1 MAIHLSEHFNAV
13 KLLRFT
19 FPTIVMMIFTSI
31 YGVVDGVFV
40 SNFVG
45 KTAFAAVNLI
55 MPALMIFATVGF
67 MLGTGGS
74 AVVARTMGEG
84 DLPRARRYFSLIIY
98 TGILA
103 GGILTVLAELVMEP
117 LCAALGAEGE
127 MLEQAVLYGRV
138 LTVALV
144 PFILQNMFQ
153 SFLVAAERPKLGLWL
168 TVAAGLTN
176 MAGDWLLVG
185 VLPWGVAGAALA
197 TVASSAVGGV
207 VPLIFF
213 LLPNQTPLRLT
224 GTRIEGRV
232 LRQTLTNGSSEM
244 MSNLSTSLVS
254 ILYNFQL
261 MRIIGADGVAAFGVI
276 MYVNFIF
283 IGVFMGY
290 SIGAGPIISYHYGA
304 ENHKELRSLLGKSL
318 RLMGLFC
325 GGLTALAVAAAPAL
339 SRIFV
344 GYDPELL
351 EMTIRGFRLYALS
364 FLAMGF
370 NIFGSAFFTALSN
383 GMISA
388 AIAFLRT
395 LLFQTAAIFIL
406 PLFLELDG
414 IWLAVT
420 AAETLTLLIT
430 AYALVSQRKRYA
442 YGRVGSAPDLGAAG
456 HDGL

>member
-1 MAIHLSEHFNAV
+1 MHIHLSEHFTYG

-19 FPTIVMMIFTSI
+19 FPTVVMLIFTSI

-40 SNFVG
+40 SNYAG

-55 MPALMIFATVGF
+55 MPALMIFAAVGF

-84 DLPRARRYFSLIIY
+84 DLPRANRYFSLIV
-98 TGILA
+98 LA
-103 GGILTVLAELVMEP
+103 GFLAGAVLTVIAELTMEP
-117 LCAALGAEGE
+117 LCLLLGATGE
-127 MLEQAVLYGRV
+127 LLPLAVRYGRI
-138 LTVALV
+138 LSLALV

-153 SFLVAAERPKLGLWL
+153 SFLVAAERPKLGLGL

-176 MAGDWLLVG
+176 MVGDWLLVG
-185 VLPWGVAGAALA
+185 VLPWGVAGAAIA
-197 TVASSAVGGV
+197 TVASSFVGGV
-207 VPLIFF
+207 VPLVYF
-213 LLPNQTPLRLT
+213 LLPNKTPLRLVKP
-224 GTRIEGRV
+224 RLEGRV
-232 LRQTLTNGSSEM
+232 LAQTCSNGSSEM
-244 MSNLSTSLVS
+244 MSSLSTSLVS

-261 MRIIGADGVAAFGVI
+261 MRLIGEDGVAAFGVI

-304 ENHKELRSLLGKSL
+304 GNQPELQSLLRKSL
-318 RLMGLFC
+318 LLMLGGC
-325 GGLTALAVAAAPAL
+325 AGLTAAAVGLAFPL
-339 SRIFV
+339 SRVFV
-344 GYDPELL
+344 SYDPELL
-351 EMTIRGFRLYALS
+351 ALTARGFRLYALS

-370 NIFGSAFFTALSN
+370 NIFGSAFFTALGN
-383 GMISA
+383 GVLSA

-406 PLFLELDG
+406 PIFLGLDG

-420 AAETLTLLIT
+420 AAEVLTLAVTVLFLLT
-430 AYALVSQRKRYA
+430 QRRRYG
-442 YGRVGSAPDLGAAG
+442 YGG
-456 HDGL
+456 

>member
-1 MAIHLSEHFNAV
+1 MQIHLSEHFTYG

-19 FPTIVMMIFTSI
+19 FPTIVMLIFTSI

-40 SNFVG
+40 SNFAG

-67 MLGTGGS
+67 MLGAGGS

-84 DLPRARRYFSLIIY
+84 DLPRANRYFTLIVL
-98 TGILA
+98 TGVLA
-103 GGILTVLAELVMEP
+103 GLVLTAAGLVLVEP
-117 LCAALGAEGE
+117 LCVLLGAEGE
-127 MLEQAVLYGRV
+127 MLPLAVLYGRI
-138 LTVALV
+138 LTLALV
-144 PFILQNMFQ
+144 PFILQNMLQ
-153 SFLVAAERPKLGLWL
+153 SFLIVAERPKLGLWL

-176 MAGDWLLVG
+176 MVGDWLLVG
-185 VLPWGVAGAALA
+185 VLPWGVAGAAIA
-197 TVASSAVGGV
+197 TVASSFVGGV
-207 VPLIFF
+207 VPLVYF
-213 LLPNQTPLRLT
+213 LLPNKSPLRLT
-224 GTRIEGRV
+224 RTRLEGRV
-232 LRQTLTNGSSEM
+232 LAQTCSNGSSEM

-261 MRIIGADGVAAFGVI
+261 MHLIGEDGVAAFGVI

-290 SIGAGPIISYHYGA
+290 SIGAGPVVSYHYGA
-304 ENHKELRSLLGKSL
+304 GNQGELRSLLRKSL
-318 RLMGLFC
+318 VMMLAAC
-325 GGLTALAVAAAPAL
+325 AGLTAAAVLLAEPL

-344 GYDPELL
+344 GYDLELL
-351 EMTIRGFRLYALS
+351 ALTTRGFRLYALS

-383 GMISA
+383 GVISA

-395 LLFQTAAIFIL
+395 LLFQTAAIFVL
-406 PLFLELDG
+406 PLFLGLDG

-420 AAETLTLLIT
+420 AAELLTLAVT
-430 AYALVSQRKRYA
+430 AALLLTQRRRYG
-442 YGRVGSAPDLGAAG
+442 YGAS
-456 HDGL
+456 

>member
-1 MAIHLSEHFNAV
+1 MQIHLSEHFTYG

-19 FPTIVMMIFTSI
+19 FPTIVMLIFTSI

-40 SNFVG
+40 SNFAG

-55 MPALMIFATVGF
+55 MPALMIFGTVGF

-98 TGILA
+98 TGIAA
-103 GGILTVLAELVMEP
+103 GLVLTVIAELIMEP

-127 MLEQAVLYGRV
+127 MLDQAVLYGRV
-138 LTVALV
+138 LILALTS
-144 PFILQNMFQ
+144 FILQNMFQ
-153 SFLVAAERPKLGLWL
+153 SLLVAAERPKLGLWL

-176 MAGDWLLVG
+176 MLGDWLLVG
-185 VLPWGVAGAALA
+185 VLPWGVAGAGLA
-197 TVASSAVGGV
+197 TVASSFVGGV
-207 VPLIFF
+207 VPLVYF
-213 LLPNQTPLRLT
+213 LLPNKTPLRLT
-224 GTRIEGRV
+224 ETRIEGRV
-232 LRQTLTNGSSEM
+232 LAQACSNGSSEM

-261 MRIIGADGVAAFGVI
+261 MRLIGEDGVAAFGVI

-290 SIGAGPIISYHYGA
+290 SIGAGPVVSYHYGA
-304 ENHKELRSLLGKSL
+304 GNRGELHSLLRKSL
-318 RLMGLFC
+318 IVMLAC
-325 GGLTALAVAAAPAL
+325 CAGLTAAALALAGPL

-344 GYDPELL
+344 GYDAELL
-351 EMTIRGFRLYALS
+351 ALTVRGFRLYALS

-383 GMISA
+383 GPISA

-395 LLFQTAAIFIL
+395 FLFQTAAIFVL

-420 AAETLTLLIT
+420 AAELLALLVT
-430 AYALVSQRKRYA
+430 AAFLVTQRKRYG
-442 YGRVGSAPDLGAAG
+442 YGG
-456 HDGL
+456 

>member
-1 MAIHLSEHFNAV
+1 MHIRLSEHFTYG

-19 FPTIVMMIFTSI
+19 FPTVVMLIFTSI

-40 SNFVG
+40 SNYAG

-84 DLPRARRYFSLIIY
+84 DLPRANRYFSLMIAA
-98 TGILA
+98 GFLA
-103 GGILTVLAELVMEP
+103 GLVLTVIAELAMEP
-117 LCAALGAEGE
+117 LCLLLGATGE
-127 MLEQAVLYGRV
+127 LLPLAVLYGRI
-138 LTVALV
+138 LTLALI

-176 MAGDWLLVG
+176 MLGDWLLVG
-185 VLPWGVAGAALA
+185 VLPWGVAGAAIA
-197 TVASSAVGGV
+197 TVASSFVGGV
-207 VPLIFF
+207 VPLVYF
-213 LLPNQTPLRLT
+213 LLPNKTPLRLVKP
-224 GTRIEGRV
+224 RLEGRV
-232 LRQTLTNGSSEM
+232 LAQACSNGSSEM

-261 MRIIGADGVAAFGVI
+261 MRLIGEDGVAAFGVI

-290 SIGAGPIISYHYGA
+290 SIGAGPVISYHYGA
-304 ENHKELRSLLGKSL
+304 GNREELRSLLRKSL
-318 RLMGLFC
+318 LLMLAGC
-325 GGLTALAVAAAPAL
+325 AGLTAAAVFLAGPL

-344 GYDPELL
+344 SYDPGLL
-351 EMTIRGFRLYALS
+351 ALTTRGFRLYALS

-383 GMISA
+383 GVLSA

-406 PLFLELDG
+406 PLFLGLDG

-420 AAETLTLLIT
+420 AAELLTLAVT
-430 AYALVSQRKRYA
+430 ALFLFTQGRRYG
-442 YGRVGSAPDLGAAG
+442 YGG
-456 HDGL
+456 

>member
-1 MAIHLSEHFNAV
+1 MHIHLSEHFTYA

-19 FPTIVMMIFTSI
+19 FPTIVMLIFTSI

-40 SNFVG
+40 SNFAG

-55 MPALMIFATVGF
+55 MPALMIFGTVGF

-84 DLPRARRYFSLIIY
+84 DLPRASRCFSLIIY
-98 TGILA
+98 TGLA
-103 GGILTVLAELVMEP
+103 AGLVLMVLAELIMEP
-117 LCAALGAEGE
+117 LCVLLGAEGE
-127 MLEQAVLYGRV
+127 MLAQAVLYGRI
-138 LTVALV
+138 LTLALV

-176 MAGDWLLVG
+176 MIGDWLLVG
-185 VLPWGVAGAALA
+185 VLPWGVAGAAIA
-197 TVASSAVGGV
+197 TVASSFVGGV
-207 VPLIFF
+207 VPLVYF
-213 LLPNQTPLRLT
+213 LLPNKSPLHLTKTRL
-224 GTRIEGRV
+224 EGRV
-232 LRQTLTNGSSEM
+232 LAQTCTNGSSEM
-244 MSNLSTSLVS
+244 LSNLSTSLVS

-261 MRIIGADGVAAFGVI
+261 MRLIGEDGVAAFGVI

-290 SIGAGPIISYHYGA
+290 SIGAGPIVSFHYGA
-304 ENHKELRSLLGKSL
+304 GNQGELRSLLRKSL
-318 RLMGLFC
+318 LLMLAGC
-325 GGLTALAVAAAPAL
+325 AGLTAAAVALAGPL

-351 EMTIRGFRLYALS
+351 ALTTRGFRLYALS

-383 GMISA
+383 GVISA

-406 PLFLELDG
+406 PLFLGLDG
-414 IWLAVT
+414 IWLSEAAAEVLALFIT
-420 AAETLTLLIT
+420 AAF
-430 AYALVSQRKRYA
+430 LVTQRKRYG
-442 YGRVGSAPDLGAAG
+442 YGA
-456 HDGL
+456 

>member
-1 MAIHLSEHFNAV
+1 MHIHLSEHFTYA

-19 FPTIVMMIFTSI
+19 FPTIVMLIFTSI

-40 SNFVG
+40 SNFAG

-55 MPALMIFATVGF
+55 MPALMIFGTVGF
-67 MLGTGGS
+67 MLGAGGS

-84 DLPRARRYFSLIIY
+84 DLPRASRYFSLIIY
-98 TGILA
+98 TGLA
-103 GGILTVLAELVMEP
+103 AGLVLTLVAELIMEP
-117 LCAALGAEGE
+117 LCVLLGAEGE
-127 MLEQAVLYGRV
+127 MLAQAVLYGRI
-138 LTVALV
+138 LTLALV

-185 VLPWGVAGAALA
+185 VLPWGVAGAAIA
-197 TVASSAVGGV
+197 TVASSFVGGV
-207 VPLIFF
+207 VPLIYF
-213 LLPNQTPLRLT
+213 LLPNKSPLHLTKTRL
-224 GTRIEGRV
+224 EGRV
-232 LRQTLTNGSSEM
+232 LAQTCSNGSSEM

-261 MRIIGADGVAAFGVI
+261 MRLIGEDGVAAFGVI

-290 SIGAGPIISYHYGA
+290 SIGAGPIVSYHYGA
-304 ENHKELRSLLGKSL
+304 GNQGELRSLLRKSL
-318 RLMGLFC
+318 LLMLAGC
-325 GGLTALAVAAAPAL
+325 AGLTAAAVALAGPL

-344 GYDPELL
+344 GYDPDLL
-351 EMTIRGFRLYALS
+351 ALTARGFQLYSLS

-370 NIFGSAFFTALSN
+370 NIFGSAFFTALGS
-383 GMISA
+383 GVISA

-395 LLFQTAAIFIL
+395 LLFQTAAIFVL

-420 AAETLTLLIT
+420 AAEVLALFIT
-430 AYALVSQRKRYA
+430 AAFLVTQRKRYG
-442 YGRVGSAPDLGAAG
+442 YG
-456 HDGL
+456 

>member
-1 MAIHLSEHFNAV
+1 MHIYLSEHFSYG

-19 FPTIVMMIFTSI
+19 FPTIVMLIFTSI

-40 SNFVG
+40 SNFAG

-55 MPALMIFATVGF
+55 MPALMIFGTVGF
-67 MLGTGGS
+67 MLGAGGS

-84 DLPRARRYFSLIIY
+84 DLPRAQRYFSLIIY

-103 GGILTVLAELVMEP
+103 GAVLMVIAELIMEP
-117 LCAALGAEGE
+117 LCVLLGAEGE

-138 LTVALV
+138 LTLALV

-185 VLPWGVAGAALA
+185 VLPWGVAGAAIA
-197 TVASSAVGGV
+197 TVASSFVGGV
-207 VPLIFF
+207 VPLIYF
-213 LLPNQTPLRLT
+213 LLPNKTPLRLT
-224 GTRIEGRV
+224 KARVEGRV
-232 LRQTLTNGSSEM
+232 LAQTCTNGSSEM

-261 MRIIGADGVAAFGVI
+261 MRLIGEDGVAAFGVI

-290 SIGAGPIISYHYGA
+290 SIGTGPIVSYHYGA
-304 ENHKELRSLLGKSL
+304 GNQAELQSLLRKSL
-318 RLMGLFC
+318 CLMLAGCL
-325 GGLTALAVAAAPAL
+325 GLTAAALLLAGPL

-344 GYDPELL
+344 SYDAALL
-351 EMTIRGFRLYALS
+351 ALTTRGFRLYALS

-370 NIFGSAFFTALSN
+370 NIFGSAFFTALNN
-383 GMISA
+383 GVLSA

-395 LLFQTAAIFIL
+395 LVFQTAAIFVL

-414 IWLAVT
+414 IWLSETAAEVLALAVT
-420 AAETLTLLIT
+420 ALFLFT
-430 AYALVSQRKRYA
+430 QRTRYG
-442 YGRVGSAPDLGAAG
+442 YGGGASAP
-456 HDGL
+456 

>member
-1 MAIHLSEHFNAV
+1 MHIHLSEHFTYA

-19 FPTIVMMIFTSI
+19 FPTIVMLIFTSI

-40 SNFVG
+40 SNFAG

-55 MPALMIFATVGF
+55 MPALMIFGTVGF
-67 MLGTGGS
+67 MLGAGGS

-84 DLPRARRYFSLIIY
+84 DLPRASRCFSLIIY
-98 TGILA
+98 TGLA
-103 GGILTVLAELVMEP
+103 AGLVLMVLAELIMEP
-117 LCAALGAEGE
+117 LCVLLGAEGE
-127 MLEQAVLYGRV
+127 MLAQAVLYGRI
-138 LTVALV
+138 LTLALV

-176 MAGDWLLVG
+176 MIGDWLLVG
-185 VLPWGVAGAALA
+185 VLPWGVAGAAIA
-197 TVASSAVGGV
+197 TVASSFVGGV
-207 VPLIFF
+207 VPLVYF
-213 LLPNQTPLRLT
+213 LLPNKSPLHLTKTRL
-224 GTRIEGRV
+224 EGRV
-232 LRQTLTNGSSEM
+232 LAQTCTNGSSEM

-261 MRIIGADGVAAFGVI
+261 MRLIGEDGVAAFGVI

-290 SIGAGPIISYHYGA
+290 SIGAGPIVSFHYGA
-304 ENHKELRSLLGKSL
+304 GNQGELRSLLRKSL
-318 RLMGLFC
+318 LLMLAGC
-325 GGLTALAVAAAPAL
+325 AGLTAAAVALAGPL

-351 EMTIRGFRLYALS
+351 ALTTRGFRLYALS

-370 NIFGSAFFTALSN
+370 NIFGSAFFTALGN
-383 GMISA
+383 GVISA

-395 LLFQTAAIFIL
+395 LLFQTAAIFVL
-406 PLFLELDG
+406 PLFLGLDG
-414 IWLAVT
+414 IWLSEAAAEVLALFIT
-420 AAETLTLLIT
+420 AAF
-430 AYALVSQRKRYA
+430 LVTQRKRYG
-442 YGRVGSAPDLGAAG
+442 YGA
-456 HDGL
+456 

>member
-1 MAIHLSEHFNAV
+1 MHIHLSEHFTYP

-40 SNFVG
+40 SNYAG

-74 AVVARTMGEG
+74 AVVARAMGEG
-84 DLPRARRYFSLIIY
+84 DLPRARRYFSLIVL
-98 TGILA
+98 TGAIA
-103 GGILTVLAELVMEP
+103 GLVLTVVGLLIIEP
-117 LCAALGAEGE
+117 LCAALGATGE
-127 MLEQAVLYGRV
+127 LLPLAVQYGRI
-138 LTVALV
+138 LSLALV

-153 SFLVAAERPKLGLWL
+153 SFLVAAERPKLGLGL

-185 VLPWGVAGAALA
+185 VLPWGVAGAAIA
-197 TVASSAVGGV
+197 TVASSLVGGV
-207 VPLIFF
+207 VPLVFF

-224 GTRIEGRV
+224 QTRFEGRI
-232 LRQTLTNGSSEM
+232 LAQTCSNGSSEM
-244 MSNLSTSLVS
+244 MSSLSTSLVS

-261 MRIIGADGVAAFGVI
+261 MRLIGEDGVAAFGVI

-290 SIGAGPIISYHYGA
+290 SIGAGPVISYHYGA
-304 ENHKELRSLLGKSL
+304 GNHAELQSLLRKSL
-318 RLMGLFC
+318 LVMLLSC
-325 GGLTALAVAAAPAL
+325 AGLTAAAVALARPL
-339 SRIFV
+339 SQIFV
-344 GYDPELL
+344 GYDAELL
-351 EMTIRGFRLYALS
+351 ALTTRGFRLYALS

-370 NIFGSAFFTALSN
+370 NIFGSAFFTALGN
-383 GMISA
+383 GVISA

-395 LLFQTAAIFIL
+395 LLFQTAAIFTL

-420 AAETLTLLIT
+420 AAELLTLFIT
-430 AYALVSQRKRYA
+430 ILFLVTQRARYH
-442 YGRVGSAPDLGAAG
+442 YGDA
-456 HDGL
+456 

>member
-1 MAIHLSEHFNAV
+1 MHIHLSEHFTYA

-19 FPTIVMMIFTSI
+19 FPTIVMLIFTSI

-40 SNFVG
+40 SNFAG

-55 MPALMIFATVGF
+55 MPALMIFGTVGF

-84 DLPRARRYFSLIIY
+84 DLPRASRCFSLIIY
-98 TGILA
+98 TGLA
-103 GGILTVLAELVMEP
+103 AGLVLMVLAELIMEP
-117 LCAALGAEGE
+117 LCVLLGAEGE
-127 MLEQAVLYGRV
+127 MLAQAVLYGRI
-138 LTVALV
+138 LTLALV

-176 MAGDWLLVG
+176 MIGDWLLVG
-185 VLPWGVAGAALA
+185 VLPWGVAGAAIA
-197 TVASSAVGGV
+197 TVASSFVGGV
-207 VPLIFF
+207 VPLVYF
-213 LLPNQTPLRLT
+213 LPPNKSPLHLTKTRL
-224 GTRIEGRV
+224 EGRV
-232 LRQTLTNGSSEM
+232 LAQTCTNGSSEM

-261 MRIIGADGVAAFGVI
+261 MRLIGEDGVAAFGVI

-290 SIGAGPIISYHYGA
+290 SIGAGPIVSFHYGA
-304 ENHKELRSLLGKSL
+304 GNQGELRSLLRKSL
-318 RLMGLFC
+318 LLMLAGC
-325 GGLTALAVAAAPAL
+325 AGLTAAAVALAGPL

-351 EMTIRGFRLYALS
+351 ALTTRGFRLYALS

-370 NIFGSAFFTALSN
+370 NIFGSAFFTALGN
-383 GMISA
+383 GVISA

-395 LLFQTAAIFIL
+395 LLFQTAAIFVL
-406 PLFLELDG
+406 PLFLGLDG
-414 IWLAVT
+414 IWLSEAAAEVLALFIT
-420 AAETLTLLIT
+420 AAF
-430 AYALVSQRKRYA
+430 LVTQRKRYG
-442 YGRVGSAPDLGAAG
+442 YGA
-456 HDGL
+456 

>member
-1 MAIHLSEHFNAV
+1 MQIHLSEHFTYG

-19 FPTIVMMIFTSI
+19 FPTIVMLIFTSI

-40 SNFVG
+40 SNFAG

-84 DLPRARRYFSLIIY
+84 DLPRANRYFTLIVL
-98 TGILA
+98 TGVLA
-103 GGILTVLAELVMEP
+103 GLVLTAAGLVLVEP
-117 LCAALGAEGE
+117 LCVLLGAEGE
-127 MLEQAVLYGRV
+127 MLPLAVLYGRI
-138 LTVALV
+138 LTLALV
-144 PFILQNMFQ
+144 PFILQNMLQ
-153 SFLVAAERPKLGLWL
+153 SFLIAAERPKLGLWL

-176 MAGDWLLVG
+176 MVGDWLLVG
-185 VLPWGVAGAALA
+185 VLPWGVAGAAIA
-197 TVASSAVGGV
+197 TVASSFVGGV
-207 VPLIFF
+207 VPLVYF
-213 LLPNQTPLRLT
+213 LLPNKSPLRLT
-224 GTRIEGRV
+224 RTRLEGRV
-232 LRQTLTNGSSEM
+232 LAQTCSNGSSEM

-261 MRIIGADGVAAFGVI
+261 MHLIGEDGVAAFGVI

-290 SIGAGPIISYHYGA
+290 SIGAGPVVSYHYGA
-304 ENHKELRSLLGKSL
+304 GNQGELRSLLRKSL
-318 RLMGLFC
+318 VMMLAAC
-325 GGLTALAVAAAPAL
+325 AGLTAAAVLLAEPL

-344 GYDPELL
+344 GYDLELL
-351 EMTIRGFRLYALS
+351 ALTTRGFRLYALS

-370 NIFGSAFFTALSN
+370 NIFGSAFFTALGN
-383 GMISA
+383 GVLSA

-395 LLFQTAAIFIL
+395 LLFQTAAIFVL

-420 AAETLTLLIT
+420 AAELLTLFIT
-430 AYALVSQRKRYA
+430 ILFLVTQRARYH
-442 YGRVGSAPDLGAAG
+442 YGGA
-456 HDGL
+456 

>member
-1 MAIHLSEHFNAV
+1 MQIHLSEHFTYG

-19 FPTIVMMIFTSI
+19 FPTIVMLIFTSI

-40 SNFVG
+40 SNFAG

-55 MPALMIFATVGF
+55 MPALMIFGTVGF

-84 DLPRARRYFSLIIY
+84 DLPRARRYFSLIVY
-98 TGILA
+98 TGVLA
-103 GGILTVLAELVMEP
+103 GLVLTVLAELIMEP

-127 MLEQAVLYGRV
+127 MLDQAVLYGRV
-138 LTVALV
+138 LSVSLT

-185 VLPWGVAGAALA
+185 ILSWGVAGAAIA
-197 TVASSAVGGV
+197 TMVSAFVGGV
-207 VPLIFF
+207 VPLVYF
-213 LLPNQTPLRLT
+213 LLPNKTPLRLT
-224 GTRIEGRV
+224 ATRMEGRV
-232 LRQTLTNGSSEM
+232 LAQTCSNGSSEM

-261 MRIIGADGVAAFGVI
+261 IRLIGENGVAAFGVI
-276 MYVNFIF
+276 MYANFIF

-290 SIGAGPIISYHYGA
+290 SIGAGPVISYHYGA
-304 ENHKELRSLLGKSL
+304 GNRGELRSLLGKSL
-318 RLMGLFC
+318 AVMAVSC
-325 GGLTALAVAAAPAL
+325 AGLTAAAVTLAGPL

-344 GYDPELL
+344 GYDQDLL
-351 EMTIRGFRLYALS
+351 ALTTRGFRLYSLS

-383 GMISA
+383 GLLSA

-395 LLFQTAAIFIL
+395 LLFQVTAIFIL

-420 AAETLTLLIT
+420 AAELLTLVIT
-430 AYALVSQRKRYA
+430 AAFMVTQRKRYG
-442 YGRVGSAPDLGAAG
+442 YGGKP
-456 HDGL
+456 

>member
-1 MAIHLSEHFNAV
+1 MHIHLSEHFTYG

-19 FPTIVMMIFTSI
+19 FPTIVMLIFTSI

-40 SNFVG
+40 SNFAG

-55 MPALMIFATVGF
+55 MPALMIFAAVGF

-84 DLPRARRYFSLIIY
+84 DLPRANRYFSLIIS
-98 TGILA
+98 A
-103 GGILTVLAELVMEP
+103 GGVAGAVLTVVGLIVMEP
-117 LCAALGAEGE
+117 LCAALGAAGE
-127 MLEQAVLYGRV
+127 MLPLAVRYGRV
-138 LTVALV
+138 LTLALI

-153 SFLVAAERPKLGLWL
+153 SFLVAAERPKLGLGL

-185 VLPWGVAGAALA
+185 VLPWGVAGAAIA
-197 TVASSAVGGV
+197 TVASSLVGGV
-207 VPLIFF
+207 VPLVYF
-213 LLPNQTPLRLT
+213 LLPNKTPLRLT
-224 GTRIEGRV
+224 RPRLEGRV
-232 LRQTLTNGSSEM
+232 LAQTCSNGSSEM

-261 MRIIGADGVAAFGVI
+261 MRLIGEDGVAAFGVI

-290 SIGAGPIISYHYGA
+290 SIGAGPIVSYHYGA
-304 ENHKELRSLLGKSL
+304 GNHEELRSLFRKSL
-318 RLMGLFC
+318 LLMLAGC
-325 GGLTALAVAAAPAL
+325 AGLTAAAVALAPPL
-339 SRIFV
+339 SRVFV
-344 GYDPELL
+344 GYDADLL
-351 EMTIRGFRLYALS
+351 ALTTRGFRLYSLS
-364 FLAMGF
+364 FMAMGF

-383 GMISA
+383 GVLSA

-395 LLFQTAAIFIL
+395 LFFQTTAIFVL

-420 AAETLTLLIT
+420 AAELLTLAVTALFLI
-430 AYALVSQRKRYA
+430 SQRKRYG
-442 YGRVGSAPDLGAAG
+442 YGG
-456 HDGL
+456 

>member
-1 MAIHLSEHFNAV
+1 MHIHLSEHFTYG

-19 FPTIVMMIFTSI
+19 FPTMVMLIFTSI

-40 SNFVG
+40 SNFAG

-55 MPALMIFATVGF
+55 MPALMIFAAAGF

-84 DLPRARRYFSLIIY
+84 DLPRANRYFSLIIY
-98 TGILA
+98 TGVSVGLV
-103 GGILTVLAELVMEP
+103 LTVLAELIMEP
-117 LCAALGAEGE
+117 LCALLGAEGE
-127 MLEQAVLYGRV
+127 MLVQAVLYGRI
-138 LTVALV
+138 LALALV

-153 SFLVAAERPKLGLWL
+153 SFLVAAERPKLGLGL
-168 TVAAGLTN
+168 TVAAGLAN
-176 MAGDWLLVG
+176 MTGDWLLVG
-185 VLPWGVAGAALA
+185 VLPWGVAGAATA
-197 TVASSAVGGV
+197 TVASSFVGGV
-207 VPLIFF
+207 VPLIYF
-213 LLPNQTPLRLT
+213 LLPNKTPLRLT
-224 GTRIEGRV
+224 RTGIEGRV
-232 LRQTLTNGSSEM
+232 LAQTCSNGSSEM

-261 MRIIGADGVAAFGVI
+261 MRLIGEDGVAAFGVI
-276 MYVNFIF
+276 MYVNFLF

-290 SIGAGPIISYHYGA
+290 SIGAGPIVSYHYGA
-304 ENHKELRSLLGKSL
+304 GNQGELRSLLQKSL
-318 RLMGLFC
+318 LLMLIGC
-325 GGLTALAVAAAPAL
+325 AGLTAAAVALAEPL

-351 EMTIRGFRLYALS
+351 AVTARGFRLYSLS

-383 GMISA
+383 GVLSA

-395 LLFQTAAIFIL
+395 LLFQTAAIFVL

-420 AAETLTLLIT
+420 AAELMTLFITVLFLLT
-430 AYALVSQRKRYA
+430 QRRRYG
-442 YGRVGSAPDLGAAG
+442 YGG
-456 HDGL
+456 

>member
-1 MAIHLSEHFNAV
+1 MHIHLSEHFSYG

-19 FPTIVMMIFTSI
+19 FPTIVMLIFTSI

-40 SNFVG
+40 SNFAG

-55 MPALMIFATVGF
+55 MPALMIFAAVGF

-84 DLPRARRYFSLIIY
+84 DLPRANRYFSLIICI
-98 TGILA
+98 GIIA
-103 GGILTVLAELVMEP
+103 GFVLMAIAELLMEP

-127 MLEQAVLYGRV
+127 MLDQAVLYGRV
-138 LTVALV
+138 LTFALV

-185 VLPWGVAGAALA
+185 VLPWGVAGAAIA
-197 TVASSAVGGV
+197 TVASSLVGGV
-207 VPLIFF
+207 VPLIYF
-213 LLPNQTPLRLT
+213 LLPNKTPLRLV
-224 GTRIEGRV
+224 RPRFQGRV
-232 LRQTLTNGSSEM
+232 LAQACSNGSSEM
-244 MSNLSTSLVS
+244 MSSLSTSFVS

-261 MRIIGADGVAAFGVI
+261 MHLVGQDGVAAFGVI

-290 SIGAGPIISYHYGA
+290 SIGAGPVISYHYGA
-304 ENHKELRSLLGKSL
+304 GNQAELRSLLHKSL
-318 RLMGLFC
+318 RLLLAC
-325 GGLTALAVAAAPAL
+325 CTGLTAAAVGLALPL

-344 GYDPELL
+344 GYDPDLL
-351 EMTIRGFRLYALS
+351 TLTARGFRLYALS

-370 NIFGSAFFTALSN
+370 NIFGSAFFTALSS
-383 GMISA
+383 GLLSA

-395 LLFQTAAIFIL
+395 LFFQMGAIFIL
-406 PLFLELDG
+406 PVFLQLDG

-420 AAETLTLLIT
+420 AAELLTLAVTGIF
-430 AYALVSQRKRYA
+430 LVSQRKRYG
-442 YGRVGSAPDLGAAG
+442 YGG
-456 HDGL
+456 

>member
-1 MAIHLSEHFNAV
+1 MHIRLSEHFTYG

-19 FPTIVMMIFTSI
+19 FPTVVMLIFTSI

-40 SNFVG
+40 SNYAG

-67 MLGTGGS
+67 MLGAGGS

-84 DLPRARRYFSLIIY
+84 DLPRANRYFTLIVWA
-98 TGILA
+98 GIIA
-103 GGILTVLAELVMEP
+103 GLVLTAAAELIMEP
-117 LCAALGAEGE
+117 LCVLLGAEGE
-127 MLEQAVLYGRV
+127 MLPLAVLYGRV
-138 LTVALV
+138 LTFALV

-153 SFLVAAERPKLGLWL
+153 TFLVAAERPKLGLGL

-185 VLPWGVAGAALA
+185 VLPWGVAGAAIA
-197 TVASSAVGGV
+197 TVLSSLVGGV
-207 VPLIFF
+207 VPLIYF
-213 LLPNQTPLRLT
+213 LLPNKSPLRLT
-224 GTRIEGRV
+224 KTKFEGRV
-232 LRQTLTNGSSEM
+232 LAQTCSNGSSEM
-244 MSNLSTSLVS
+244 MSNLSTSFVS

-261 MRIIGADGVAAFGVI
+261 MRLIGENGVAAFGVI

-283 IGVFMGY
+283 IGVFLGY
-290 SIGAGPIISYHYGA
+290 STGAGPIISYHYGA
-304 ENHKELRSLLGKSL
+304 GNQEELRSLLRKSL
-318 RLMGLFC
+318 LLMLAGC
-325 GGLTALAVAAAPAL
+325 AGLTAAAVALAGPL

-344 GYDPELL
+344 GYDADLL
-351 EMTIRGFRLYALS
+351 ALTTRGFRLYALS

-370 NIFGSAFFTALSN
+370 NIFGSAFFTALGS
-383 GMISA
+383 GVISA

-395 LLFQTAAIFIL
+395 LLFQTAAIFVL

-420 AAETLTLLIT
+420 AAEVLTLFVT
-430 AYALVSQRKRYA
+430 AAFLASQRKRYG
-442 YGRVGSAPDLGAAG
+442 Y
-456 HDGL
+456 

>member
-1 MAIHLSEHFNAV
+1 MHIRLSEHFTYA
-13 KLLRFT
+13 KLLHFT
-19 FPTIVMMIFTSI
+19 FPTVVMLIFTSI

-40 SNFVG
+40 SNFAG

-55 MPALMIFATVGF
+55 MPALMIFAAVGF

-84 DLPRARRYFSLIIY
+84 DLPRANRYFSLIVSA
-98 TGILA
+98 GIAAGAALTALGLA
-103 GGILTVLAELVMEP
+103 VMEP
-117 LCAALGAEGE
+117 LCAALGAAGE
-127 MLEQAVLYGRV
+127 LLPLAVRYGRI
-138 LTVALV
+138 LTLALV

-168 TVAAGLTN
+168 TVAVGLTN
-176 MAGDWLLVG
+176 MIGDWLLVG
-185 VLPWGVAGAALA
+185 VLPWGVAGAAIA
-197 TVASSAVGGV
+197 TVVSSFVGGV
-207 VPLIFF
+207 VPLVYF
-213 LLPNQTPLRLT
+213 LLPNKTPLRLT
-224 GTRIEGRV
+224 RPRLEGRV
-232 LRQTLTNGSSEM
+232 LVQTCSNGSSEM

-261 MRIIGADGVAAFGVI
+261 MRLIGEDGVAAFGVI

-290 SIGAGPIISYHYGA
+290 SIGAGPIVSYHYGA
-304 ENHKELRSLLGKSL
+304 GNEEELRSLLRKSL
-318 RLMGLFC
+318 LLMLAGC
-325 GGLTALAVAAAPAL
+325 AGLTAAAVLLAAPL

-351 EMTIRGFRLYALS
+351 ALTARGFRLYSLS

-370 NIFGSAFFTALSN
+370 NIFGSAFFTALGS
-383 GMISA
+383 GVISA
-388 AIAFLRT
+388 SIAFLRT

-420 AAETLTLLIT
+420 AAELLTLAVT
-430 AYALVSQRKRYA
+430 ALFLAARRKRYG
-442 YGRVGSAPDLGAAG
+442 YGG
-456 HDGL
+456 

>member
-1 MAIHLSEHFNAV
+1 MHIHLSEHFTYP

-40 SNFVG
+40 SNYAG

-74 AVVARTMGEG
+74 AVVARAMGGG
-84 DLPRARRYFSLIIY
+84 DLPRARRYFSLIVL
-98 TGILA
+98 TGAIA
-103 GGILTVLAELVMEP
+103 GLVLTVVGLLIIEP
-117 LCAALGAEGE
+117 LCAALGATGE
-127 MLEQAVLYGRV
+127 LLPLAVQYGRI
-138 LTVALV
+138 LSLALV

-153 SFLVAAERPKLGLWL
+153 SFLVAAERPKMGLGL

-185 VLPWGVAGAALA
+185 VLPWGVAGAAIA
-197 TVASSAVGGV
+197 TVASSLVGGV
-207 VPLIFF
+207 VPLVFF

-224 GTRIEGRV
+224 QTRFEGRI
-232 LRQTLTNGSSEM
+232 LAQTCSNGSSEM

-261 MRIIGADGVAAFGVI
+261 MRLIGEDGVAAFGVI

-290 SIGAGPIISYHYGA
+290 SIGAGPVISYHYGA
-304 ENHKELRSLLGKSL
+304 GNHAELQSLLRKSL
-318 RLMGLFC
+318 LLMLLSC
-325 GGLTALAVAAAPAL
+325 AGLTAAAVALARPL

-344 GYDPELL
+344 GYDAELL
-351 EMTIRGFRLYALS
+351 LLTTRGFRLYALS

-370 NIFGSAFFTALSN
+370 NIFGSAFFTALGN
-383 GMISA
+383 GVISA

-395 LLFQTAAIFIL
+395 LLFQTAAIFVL

-420 AAETLTLLIT
+420 AAELLTLFIT
-430 AYALVSQRKRYA
+430 ILFLVTQRARYH
-442 YGRVGSAPDLGAAG
+442 YGGA
-456 HDGL
+456 

>member
-1 MAIHLSEHFNAV
+1 MQIHLSEHFTYR

-19 FPTIVMMIFTSI
+19 FPTIVMLIFTSI

-40 SNFVG
+40 SNYAG

-84 DLPRARRYFSLIIY
+84 NLSQANRYFSLIVY
-98 TGILA
+98 TGIAA
-103 GGILTVLAELVMEP
+103 GAALTVLAELIMEP
-117 LCAALGAEGE
+117 LCILLGADGA
-127 MLEQAVLYGRV
+127 MLGQAILYGRI
-138 LTVALV
+138 LSLALV

-153 SFLVAAERPKLGLWL
+153 SFLVAAERPKLGLAL

-176 MAGDWLLVG
+176 IVGDWLLVG
-185 VLPWGVAGAALA
+185 VLPWGVAGAAIA
-197 TVASSAVGGV
+197 TVASSFVGGM
-207 VPLIFF
+207 VPLVYF
-213 LLPNQTPLRLT
+213 LLPNKSPLRLT
-224 GTRIEGRV
+224 KTRLESRV
-232 LRQTLTNGSSEM
+232 LGQTCSNGSSEM

-261 MRIIGADGVAAFGVI
+261 MHLIGEDGVAAFGVI

-290 SIGAGPIISYHYGA
+290 SVGAGPIISYHYGA
-304 ENHKELRSLLGKSL
+304 GNHAELRSLLRKSL
-318 RLMGLFC
+318 RLMLFAC
-325 GGLTALAVAAAPAL
+325 AGLTAAAVLLAPPL
-339 SRIFV
+339 SHIFV
-344 GYDPELL
+344 GYDTDLL
-351 EMTIRGFRLYALS
+351 ALTTRGFRLYALS

-383 GMISA
+383 GPLSA

-395 LLFQTAAIFIL
+395 LLFQVAAIFLL
-406 PLFLELDG
+406 PLFLGLDG

-420 AAETLTLLIT
+420 AAELLTLAIT
-430 AYALVSQRKRYA
+430 AVFLLTQRTRYG
-442 YGRVGSAPDLGAAG
+442 YGSAAEESAP
-456 HDGL
+456 

>member
-1 MAIHLSEHFNAV
+1 MHIHLSEHFTYA

-19 FPTIVMMIFTSI
+19 FPTIVMLIFTSI

-40 SNFVG
+40 SNFAG

-55 MPALMIFATVGF
+55 MPALMIFGTVGF

-84 DLPRARRYFSLIIY
+84 DLPRASRCFSLIIY
-98 TGILA
+98 TGLA
-103 GGILTVLAELVMEP
+103 AGLVLMVLAELIMEP
-117 LCAALGAEGE
+117 LCVLLGAEGE
-127 MLEQAVLYGRV
+127 MLAQAVLYGRI
-138 LTVALV
+138 LTLALV

-176 MAGDWLLVG
+176 MIGDWLLVG
-185 VLPWGVAGAALA
+185 VLPWGVAGAAIA
-197 TVASSAVGGV
+197 TVASSFVGGV
-207 VPLIFF
+207 VPLVYF
-213 LLPNQTPLRLT
+213 LLPNKSPLHLTKTRL
-224 GTRIEGRV
+224 EGRV
-232 LRQTLTNGSSEM
+232 LAQTCTNGSSEM

-261 MRIIGADGVAAFGVI
+261 MRLIGEDGVAAFGVI

-290 SIGAGPIISYHYGA
+290 SIGAGPIVSFHYGA
-304 ENHKELRSLLGKSL
+304 GNQGELRSLLRKSL
-318 RLMGLFC
+318 LLMLAGC
-325 GGLTALAVAAAPAL
+325 AGLTAAAVALAGPL

-351 EMTIRGFRLYALS
+351 ALTTRGFRLYALS

-370 NIFGSAFFTALSN
+370 NIFGSAFFTALGN
-383 GMISA
+383 GVISA

-395 LLFQTAAIFIL
+395 LLFQTAAIFVL
-406 PLFLELDG
+406 PLFLGLDG
-414 IWLAVT
+414 IWLSEAAAEVLALFIT
-420 AAETLTLLIT
+420 AAF
-430 AYALVSQRKRYA
+430 LVTQRKRYG
-442 YGRVGSAPDLGAAG
+442 YGA
-456 HDGL
+456 

>member
-1 MAIHLSEHFNAV
+1 MHIHLSEHFTYA

-19 FPTIVMMIFTSI
+19 FPTIVMLIFTSI

-40 SNFVG
+40 SNFAG

-55 MPALMIFATVGF
+55 MPALMIFGTVGF

-84 DLPRARRYFSLIIY
+84 DLPRASRCFSLIIY
-98 TGILA
+98 TGLA
-103 GGILTVLAELVMEP
+103 AGLVLMVLAELIMEP
-117 LCAALGAEGE
+117 LCVLLGAEGE
-127 MLEQAVLYGRV
+127 MLAQAVLYGRI
-138 LTVALV
+138 LTLALV

-153 SFLVAAERPKLGLWL
+153 SFLVAAERPKLGLGL

-185 VLPWGVAGAALA
+185 VLPWGVAGAAIA
-197 TVASSAVGGV
+197 TVASSFVGGV
-207 VPLIFF
+207 VPLVYF
-213 LLPNQTPLRLT
+213 LLPNKSPLHLTKTRL
-224 GTRIEGRV
+224 EGRV
-232 LRQTLTNGSSEM
+232 LAQTCTNGSSEM
-244 MSNLSTSLVS
+244 LSNLSTSLVS

-261 MRIIGADGVAAFGVI
+261 MRLIGEDGVAAFGVI

-290 SIGAGPIISYHYGA
+290 SIGAGPIVSFHYGA
-304 ENHKELRSLLGKSL
+304 GNQGELRSLLRKSL
-318 RLMGLFC
+318 LLMLAGC
-325 GGLTALAVAAAPAL
+325 AGLTAAAVALAGPL

-351 EMTIRGFRLYALS
+351 ALTTRGFRLYALS

-370 NIFGSAFFTALSN
+370 NIFGSAFFTALGN
-383 GMISA
+383 GVISA

-395 LLFQTAAIFIL
+395 LLFQTAAIFVL
-406 PLFLELDG
+406 PLFLGLDG
-414 IWLAVT
+414 IWLSEAAAEVLALFIT
-420 AAETLTLLIT
+420 AAF
-430 AYALVSQRKRYA
+430 LVTQRKRYG
-442 YGRVGSAPDLGAAG
+442 YGA
-456 HDGL
+456 

>member
-1 MAIHLSEHFNAV
+1 MHIHLSEHFTYG

-19 FPTIVMMIFTSI
+19 FPTVVMLIFTSI

-40 SNFVG
+40 SNYAG

-55 MPALMIFATVGF
+55 MPALMIFGTVGF

-84 DLPRARRYFSLIIY
+84 DLPRAGRYFSLITY
-98 TGILA
+98 TGIIA
-103 GGILTVLAELVMEP
+103 GLVLTVLAELIMDP
-117 LCAALGAEGE
+117 LCILLGAEGE
-127 MLEQAVLYGRV
+127 MLAQAVLYGRI
-138 LTVALV
+138 LSLALI

-176 MAGDWLLVG
+176 MLGDWLLVG
-185 VLPWGVAGAALA
+185 VLPWGVAGAAIA
-197 TVASSAVGGV
+197 TVASSFVGGV
-207 VPLIFF
+207 VPLVYF
-213 LLPNQTPLRLT
+213 LLPNKTPLQLSK
-224 GTRIEGRV
+224 TRFEGRV
-232 LRQTLTNGSSEM
+232 LAQTCSNGSSEM
-244 MSNLSTSLVS
+244 MGNLSTSLVS

-261 MRIIGADGVAAFGVI
+261 MLLIGEDGVAAFGVI

-290 SIGAGPIISYHYGA
+290 SIGAGPVVSYHYGA
-304 ENHKELRSLLGKSL
+304 GNQEELRSLLRKSL
-318 RLMGLFC
+318 LLMLAGC
-325 GGLTALAVAAAPAL
+325 AGLTAAAVGLAGPL

-344 GYDPELL
+344 GYDRSLL
-351 EMTIRGFRLYALS
+351 ALTTRGFRLYALS

-370 NIFGSAFFTALSN
+370 NIFGSAFFTALGS
-383 GMISA
+383 GVLSA

-395 LLFQTAAIFIL
+395 LLFQTAAIFVL
-406 PLFLELDG
+406 PLFLGLDG

-420 AAETLTLLIT
+420 AAEALTLFVT
-430 AYALVSQRKRYA
+430 ALFLFTQRRH
-442 YGRVGSAPDLGAAG
+442 YGYGG
-456 HDGL
+456 

>member
-1 MAIHLSEHFNAV
+1 MQIHLSEHFTYT

-19 FPTIVMMIFTSI
+19 FPTVVMLIFTSI

-40 SNFVG
+40 SNFAG

-84 DLPRARRYFSLIIY
+84 DLPKARRYFSLIVY
-98 TGILA
+98 TGVAA
-103 GGILTVLAELVMEP
+103 GALLTVLGLLVMEP
-117 LCAALGAEGE
+117 LCAALGADGE
-127 MLEQAVLYGRV
+127 MLPLAVRYGRI
-138 LTVALV
+138 LSLALV

-153 SFLVAAERPKLGLWL
+153 SFLVAAERPKLGLGL

-176 MAGDWLLVG
+176 MIGDYLLVG
-185 VLPWGVAGAALA
+185 VLPWGVAGAAAA
-197 TVASSAVGGV
+197 TVASSLVGGV
-207 VPLIFF
+207 VPLVYF
-213 LLPNQTPLRLT
+213 LLPNKTPLRLT
-224 GTRIEGRV
+224 KARIEGRV
-232 LRQTLTNGSSEM
+232 LVQTCSNGSSEM

-261 MRIIGADGVAAFGVI
+261 MHLIGEDGVAAFGVI

-290 SIGAGPIISYHYGA
+290 SIGAGPVISYHYGA
-304 ENHKELRSLLGKSL
+304 GDGRELKSLLRKSL
-318 RLMGLFC
+318 VMMLVC
-325 GGLTALAVAAAPAL
+325 CAGLTAAAVALAGPL
-339 SRIFV
+339 SRVFV
-344 GYDPELL
+344 GYDAELL
-351 EMTIRGFRLYALS
+351 ALTVRGFRLYALS

-383 GMISA
+383 GPISA

-395 LLFQTAAIFIL
+395 LLFQTAAIFVL
-406 PLFLELDG
+406 PLFLALDG

-420 AAETLTLLIT
+420 AAELLTLAVTGAFL
-430 AYALVSQRKRYA
+430 LSQRKRYG
-442 YGRVGSAPDLGAAG
+442 YGG
-456 HDGL
+456 

>member
-1 MAIHLSEHFNAV
+1 MHIHLSEHFTYS

-19 FPTIVMMIFTSI
+19 FPTIVMLIFTSI

-40 SNFVG
+40 SNFAG

-55 MPALMIFATVGF
+55 MPALMIFGAVGF
-67 MLGTGGS
+67 MLGAGGS

-84 DLPRARRYFSLIIY
+84 DLPRAGRYFSLITY
-98 TGILA
+98 TGIAA
-103 GGILTVLAELVMEP
+103 GLVLTVIAELIMEP

-127 MLEQAVLYGRV
+127 MLAQAVLYGRI
-138 LTVALV
+138 LTLALV

-197 TVASSAVGGV
+197 TVASSFVGGV
-207 VPLIFF
+207 VPLIYF
-213 LLPNQTPLRLT
+213 LLPNKTPLRLT
-224 GTRIEGRV
+224 RAKPEGRV
-232 LRQTLTNGSSEM
+232 LVQTCSNGSSEM
-244 MSNLSTSLVS
+244 MSNLSTSFVS

-261 MRIIGADGVAAFGVI
+261 LRLIGEDGVAAFGVI

-290 SIGAGPIISYHYGA
+290 SIGAGPIVSFHYGA
-304 ENHKELRSLLGKSL
+304 GNQGELQSLLRKSL
-318 RLMGLFC
+318 LLMLAGC
-325 GGLTALAVAAAPAL
+325 AGLTAAAVLLAGPL

-344 GYDPELL
+344 GYDADLL
-351 EMTIRGFRLYALS
+351 ALTTRGFRLYALS

-370 NIFGSAFFTALSN
+370 NIFGSAFFTALGS
-383 GMISA
+383 GVLSA
-388 AIAFLRT
+388 LIAFLRT
-395 LLFQTAAIFIL
+395 LLFQAGAIFIL
-406 PLFLELDG
+406 PIFLELDG

-420 AAETLTLLIT
+420 AAEALTLFITAAFLIT
-430 AYALVSQRKRYA
+430 QRKRYG
-442 YGRVGSAPDLGAAG
+442 YGA
-456 HDGL
+456 

>member
-1 MAIHLSEHFNAV
+1 MHIRLSEHFSYG

-19 FPTIVMMIFTSI
+19 FPTIVMLIFTSI

-40 SNFVG
+40 SNFAG

-55 MPALMIFATVGF
+55 MPALMIFAAVGF

-84 DLPRARRYFSLIIY
+84 DLPRANRYFSLIICI
-98 TGILA
+98 GIIA
-103 GGILTVLAELVMEP
+103 GFVLMAIAELLMEP

-127 MLEQAVLYGRV
+127 MLDQAVLYGRV
-138 LTVALV
+138 LTFALV

-185 VLPWGVAGAALA
+185 VLPWGVAGAAIA
-197 TVASSAVGGV
+197 TVASSLVGGV
-207 VPLIFF
+207 VPLIYF
-213 LLPNQTPLRLT
+213 LLPNKTPLRLV
-224 GTRIEGRV
+224 RPRFQGRV
-232 LRQTLTNGSSEM
+232 LAQACSNGSSEM
-244 MSNLSTSLVS
+244 MSNLSTSFVS

-261 MRIIGADGVAAFGVI
+261 MHLVGQDGVAAFGVI

-290 SIGAGPIISYHYGA
+290 SIGAGPVISYHYGA
-304 ENHKELRSLLGKSL
+304 GNQAELRSLLHKSL
-318 RLMGLFC
+318 RLLLAC
-325 GGLTALAVAAAPAL
+325 CTGLTAAAVGLALPL

-344 GYDPELL
+344 GYDPDLL
-351 EMTIRGFRLYALS
+351 ALTARGFRLYALS

-370 NIFGSAFFTALSN
+370 NIFGSAFFTALSS
-383 GMISA
+383 GLLSA

-395 LLFQTAAIFIL
+395 LFFQMGAIFIL
-406 PLFLELDG
+406 PVFLQLDG

-420 AAETLTLLIT
+420 AAELLTLAVTGIF
-430 AYALVSQRKRYA
+430 LVSQRKRYG
-442 YGRVGSAPDLGAAG
+442 YGG
-456 HDGL
+456 

>member
-1 MAIHLSEHFNAV
+1 MHIHLSEHFTYP

-40 SNFVG
+40 SNYAG

-74 AVVARTMGEG
+74 AVVARAMGEG
-84 DLPRARRYFSLIIY
+84 DLPRARRYFSLIVL
-98 TGILA
+98 TGAIA
-103 GGILTVLAELVMEP
+103 GLVLTVVGLLIIEP
-117 LCAALGAEGE
+117 LCAALGATGE
-127 MLEQAVLYGRV
+127 LLPLAVQYGRI
-138 LTVALV
+138 LSLALV

-153 SFLVAAERPKLGLWL
+153 SFLVAAERPKLGLGL

-185 VLPWGVAGAALA
+185 VLPWGVAGAAIA
-197 TVASSAVGGV
+197 TVASSLVGGV
-207 VPLIFF
+207 VPLVYV
-213 LLPNQTPLRLT
+213 LLPNKTPLRRT
-224 GTRIEGRV
+224 KTRLEGRV
-232 LRQTLTNGSSEM
+232 LARTGSNGSSEM

-261 MRIIGADGVAAFGVI
+261 MRLIGEDGVAAFGVI

-290 SIGAGPIISYHYGA
+290 SIGAGPVISYHYGA
-304 ENHKELRSLLGKSL
+304 GNHAELQSLLRKSL
-318 RLMGLFC
+318 LLMLLSC
-325 GGLTALAVAAAPAL
+325 AGLTAAAVALARPL

-344 GYDPELL
+344 GYDAELL
-351 EMTIRGFRLYALS
+351 LLTTRGFRLYALS

-370 NIFGSAFFTALSN
+370 NIFGSAFFTALGN
-383 GMISA
+383 GVISA

-395 LLFQTAAIFIL
+395 LLFQTAAIFVL

-420 AAETLTLLIT
+420 AAELLTLFIT
-430 AYALVSQRKRYA
+430 ILFLVTQRARYH
-442 YGRVGSAPDLGAAG
+442 YGGA
-456 HDGL
+456 

>member
-1 MAIHLSEHFNAV
+1 MQIHLSEHFTYA

-19 FPTIVMMIFTSI
+19 FPTIVMLIFTSI

-40 SNFVG
+40 SNFAG

-55 MPALMIFATVGF
+55 MPALMIFGTVGF

-84 DLPRARRYFSLIIY
+84 DLPRASRCFSLIIY
-98 TGILA
+98 TGLA
-103 GGILTVLAELVMEP
+103 AGLVLMVLAELIMEP
-117 LCAALGAEGE
+117 LCVLLGAEGE
-127 MLEQAVLYGRV
+127 MLDQAVLYGRI
-138 LTVALV
+138 LTLALV

-176 MAGDWLLVG
+176 MIGDWLLVG
-185 VLPWGVAGAALA
+185 VLPWGVAGAAIA
-197 TVASSAVGGV
+197 TVASSFVGGV
-207 VPLIFF
+207 VPLVYF
-213 LLPNQTPLRLT
+213 LLPNKSPLHLTKTRL
-224 GTRIEGRV
+224 EGRV
-232 LRQTLTNGSSEM
+232 LAQTCTNGSSEM

-261 MRIIGADGVAAFGVI
+261 MRLIGEDGVAAFGVI

-290 SIGAGPIISYHYGA
+290 SIGAGPIVSFHYGA
-304 ENHKELRSLLGKSL
+304 GNQGELRSLLRKSL
-318 RLMGLFC
+318 LLMLAGC
-325 GGLTALAVAAAPAL
+325 AGLTAAAVALAGPL

-351 EMTIRGFRLYALS
+351 ALTTRGFRLYALS

-370 NIFGSAFFTALSN
+370 NIFGSAFFTALGN
-383 GMISA
+383 GVISA

-395 LLFQTAAIFIL
+395 LLFQTAAIFVL
-406 PLFLELDG
+406 PLFLGLDG
-414 IWLAVT
+414 IWLSEAAAEVLALFIT
-420 AAETLTLLIT
+420 AAF
-430 AYALVSQRKRYA
+430 LVTQRKRYG
-442 YGRVGSAPDLGAAG
+442 YGA
-456 HDGL
+456 

>member
-1 MAIHLSEHFNAV
+1 MHIHLSEHFSYG

-19 FPTIVMMIFTSI
+19 FPTIVMLIFTSI

-40 SNFVG
+40 SNFAG

-55 MPALMIFATVGF
+55 MPALMIFAAVGF

-84 DLPRARRYFSLIIY
+84 DLPRANRYFSLIICI
-98 TGILA
+98 GIIA
-103 GGILTVLAELVMEP
+103 GFVLMAIAELLMEP

-127 MLEQAVLYGRV
+127 MLDQAVLYGRV
-138 LTVALV
+138 LTFALV

-185 VLPWGVAGAALA
+185 VLPWGVAGAAIA
-197 TVASSAVGGV
+197 TVASSLVGGV
-207 VPLIFF
+207 VPLIYF
-213 LLPNQTPLRLT
+213 LLPNKTPLRLV
-224 GTRIEGRV
+224 RPRFQGRV
-232 LRQTLTNGSSEM
+232 LAQACSNGSSEM
-244 MSNLSTSLVS
+244 MSNLSTSFVS

-261 MRIIGADGVAAFGVI
+261 MHLVGQDGVAAFGVI

-290 SIGAGPIISYHYGA
+290 SIGAGPVISYHYGA
-304 ENHKELRSLLGKSL
+304 GNQAELRSLLHKSL
-318 RLMGLFC
+318 RLLLAC
-325 GGLTALAVAAAPAL
+325 CTGLTAAAVGLALPL

-344 GYDPELL
+344 GYDPDLL
-351 EMTIRGFRLYALS
+351 ALTARGFRLYALS

-370 NIFGSAFFTALSN
+370 NIFGSAFFTALSS
-383 GMISA
+383 GLLSA

-395 LLFQTAAIFIL
+395 LFFQMGAIFIL
-406 PLFLELDG
+406 PVFLQLDG

-420 AAETLTLLIT
+420 AAELLTLAVTGIF
-430 AYALVSQRKRYA
+430 LVSQRKRYG
-442 YGRVGSAPDLGAAG
+442 YGG
-456 HDGL
+456 

>member
-1 MAIHLSEHFNAV
+1 MHIHLSEHFSYG

-19 FPTIVMMIFTSI
+19 FPTIVMLIFTSI

-40 SNFVG
+40 SNFAG

-55 MPALMIFATVGF
+55 MPALMIFAAVGF

-84 DLPRARRYFSLIIY
+84 DLPRANRYFSLIICI
-98 TGILA
+98 GIIA
-103 GGILTVLAELVMEP
+103 GFVLMAIAELLMEP

-127 MLEQAVLYGRV
+127 MLDQAVLYGRV
-138 LTVALV
+138 LTFALV

-185 VLPWGVAGAALA
+185 VLPWGVAGAAIA
-197 TVASSAVGGV
+197 TVASSLVGGV
-207 VPLIFF
+207 VPLIYF
-213 LLPNQTPLRLT
+213 LLPNKTPLRLV
-224 GTRIEGRV
+224 RPRFQGRV
-232 LRQTLTNGSSEM
+232 LAQACSNGSSEM
-244 MSNLSTSLVS
+244 MSNLSTSFVS

-261 MRIIGADGVAAFGVI
+261 MHLVGQDGVAAFGVI

-290 SIGAGPIISYHYGA
+290 SIGAGPVISYHYGA
-304 ENHKELRSLLGKSL
+304 GNQAELRSLLHKSL
-318 RLMGLFC
+318 RLLLAC
-325 GGLTALAVAAAPAL
+325 CTGLTAAAVGLALPL

-344 GYDPELL
+344 GYDPDLL
-351 EMTIRGFRLYALS
+351 ALTARGFRLYALS

-370 NIFGSAFFTALSN
+370 NIFGSAFFTALSS
-383 GMISA
+383 GLLSA

-395 LLFQTAAIFIL
+395 LIFQMGAIFIL
-406 PLFLELDG
+406 PVFLQLDG

-420 AAETLTLLIT
+420 AAELLTLAVTGIF
-430 AYALVSQRKRYA
+430 LVSQRKRYG
-442 YGRVGSAPDLGAAG
+442 YGG
-456 HDGL
+456 

>member
-1 MAIHLSEHFNAV
+1 MHIHLSDHFSYA

-19 FPTIVMMIFTSI
+19 FPTIVMLIFTSI

-40 SNFVG
+40 SNFAG

-55 MPALMIFATVGF
+55 MPALMIFGTVGF
-67 MLGTGGS
+67 MLGAGGS

-84 DLPRARRYFSLIIY
+84 DLPRASRYFSLIIC
-98 TGILA
+98 TGLIAGLVLMLA
-103 GGILTVLAELVMEP
+103 AELIMEP
-117 LCAALGAEGE
+117 LCVLLGAEGE
-127 MLEQAVLYGRV
+127 MLAQAVLYGRI
-138 LTVALV
+138 LILALV

-176 MAGDWLLVG
+176 MVGDWLLVG
-185 VLPWGVAGAALA
+185 VLPWGVAGAAIA
-197 TVASSAVGGV
+197 TVASSFVGGV
-207 VPLIFF
+207 VPLVYF
-213 LLPNQTPLRLT
+213 LLPNRTPLQLVRP
-224 GTRIEGRV
+224 RFEGRV
-232 LRQTLTNGSSEM
+232 LAQTCSNGSSEM

-261 MRIIGADGVAAFGVI
+261 MRLIGEDGVAAFGVI

-290 SIGAGPIISYHYGA
+290 SIGAGPIVSFHYGA
-304 ENHKELRSLLGKSL
+304 GNQEELRSLLRKSL
-318 RLMGLFC
+318 LLMLAGC
-325 GGLTALAVAAAPAL
+325 AGLTAAAVAMAGPL

-344 GYDPELL
+344 GYDAELL
-351 EMTIRGFRLYALS
+351 ALTTRGFRLYALS

-370 NIFGSAFFTALSN
+370 NIFGSAFFTALGS
-383 GMISA
+383 GVISA

-406 PLFLELDG
+406 PLFLGLDG

-420 AAETLTLLIT
+420 AAEILTLFIT
-430 AYALVSQRKRYA
+430 AALLVTQRKRYG
-442 YGRVGSAPDLGAAG
+442 YG
-456 HDGL
+456 

>member
-1 MAIHLSEHFNAV
+1 MHIHLSEHFTYP

-40 SNFVG
+40 SNYAG

-74 AVVARTMGEG
+74 AVVARAMGEG
-84 DLPRARRYFSLIIY
+84 DLPRARRYFSLIVL
-98 TGILA
+98 TGAIA
-103 GGILTVLAELVMEP
+103 GLVLTVVGLLIIEP
-117 LCAALGAEGE
+117 LCAALGATGE
-127 MLEQAVLYGRV
+127 LLPLAVQYGRI
-138 LTVALV
+138 LSLALV

-153 SFLVAAERPKLGLWL
+153 SFLVAAERPKLGLGL

-185 VLPWGVAGAALA
+185 VLPWGVAGAAIA
-197 TVASSAVGGV
+197 TVASSLVGGV
-207 VPLIFF
+207 VPLVFF

-224 GTRIEGRV
+224 QTRFEGRI
-232 LRQTLTNGSSEM
+232 LAQTCSNGSSEM

-261 MRIIGADGVAAFGVI
+261 MRLIGEDGVAAFGVI

-290 SIGAGPIISYHYGA
+290 SIGAGPVISYHYGA
-304 ENHKELRSLLGKSL
+304 GNHAELQSLLRKSL
-318 RLMGLFC
+318 LLMLLSC
-325 GGLTALAVAAAPAL
+325 AGLTAAAVALARPL

-344 GYDPELL
+344 GYDAELL
-351 EMTIRGFRLYALS
+351 LLTTRGFRLYALS

-370 NIFGSAFFTALSN
+370 NIFGSAFFTALGN
-383 GMISA
+383 GVISA

-395 LLFQTAAIFIL
+395 LLFQTAAIFVL

-420 AAETLTLLIT
+420 AAELLTLFIT
-430 AYALVSQRKRYA
+430 ILFLVTQRARYH
-442 YGRVGSAPDLGAAG
+442 YGGA
-456 HDGL
+456 

>member
-1 MAIHLSEHFNAV
+1 MHIHLSEHFTYA

-19 FPTIVMMIFTSI
+19 FPTIVMLIFTSI

-40 SNFVG
+40 SNFAG

-55 MPALMIFATVGF
+55 MPALMIFGTVGF

-84 DLPRARRYFSLIIY
+84 DLPRASRCFSLIIY
-98 TGILA
+98 TGLA
-103 GGILTVLAELVMEP
+103 AGLVLMVLAELIMEP
-117 LCAALGAEGE
+117 LCVLLGAEGE
-127 MLEQAVLYGRV
+127 MLAQAVLYGRI
-138 LTVALV
+138 LTLALV

-176 MAGDWLLVG
+176 MIGDWLLVG
-185 VLPWGVAGAALA
+185 VLPWGVAGAAIA
-197 TVASSAVGGV
+197 TVASSFVGGV
-207 VPLIFF
+207 VPLVYF
-213 LLPNQTPLRLT
+213 LLPNKSPLHLTKTRL
-224 GTRIEGRV
+224 EGRV
-232 LRQTLTNGSSEM
+232 LAQTCTNGSSEM

-261 MRIIGADGVAAFGVI
+261 MRLIGEDGVVAFGVI

-290 SIGAGPIISYHYGA
+290 SIGAGPIVSFHYGA
-304 ENHKELRSLLGKSL
+304 GNQGELRSLLRKSL
-318 RLMGLFC
+318 LLMLAGC
-325 GGLTALAVAAAPAL
+325 AGLTAAAVALAGPL

-351 EMTIRGFRLYALS
+351 ALTTRGFRLYALS

-370 NIFGSAFFTALSN
+370 NIFGSAFFTALGN
-383 GMISA
+383 GVISA

-395 LLFQTAAIFIL
+395 LLFQTAAIFVL
-406 PLFLELDG
+406 PLFLGLDG
-414 IWLAVT
+414 IWLSEAAAEVLALFIT
-420 AAETLTLLIT
+420 AAF
-430 AYALVSQRKRYA
+430 LVTQRKRYG
-442 YGRVGSAPDLGAAG
+442 YGA
-456 HDGL
+456 

>member
-1 MAIHLSEHFNAV
+1 MHIHLSEHFTYP

-19 FPTIVMMIFTSI
+19 FPTIVMLIFTSI

-40 SNFVG
+40 SNFAG

-55 MPALMIFATVGF
+55 MPALIIFGAVGF

-84 DLPRARRYFSLIIY
+84 DLPRAGRYFSLITY
-98 TGILA
+98 TGIAA
-103 GGILTVLAELVMEP
+103 GLVLTVIAELVMEP

-127 MLEQAVLYGRV
+127 MLAQAVLYGRI
-138 LTVALV
+138 LTLALV

-176 MAGDWLLVG
+176 MVGDWLLVG

-197 TVASSAVGGV
+197 TVASSFVGGV
-207 VPLIFF
+207 VPLIYF
-213 LLPNQTPLRLT
+213 LLPNKTPLRLT
-224 GTRIEGRV
+224 RAKLEGRV
-232 LRQTLTNGSSEM
+232 LAQTCSNGSSEM
-244 MSNLSTSLVS
+244 MSNLSTSFVS
-254 ILYNFQL
+254 MLYNFQL
-261 MRIIGADGVAAFGVI
+261 LRLIGEDGVAAFGVI

-290 SIGAGPIISYHYGA
+290 SIGAGPIVSFHYGA
-304 ENHKELRSLLGKSL
+304 GNQDELQSLLRKSL
-318 RLMGLFC
+318 LLMLAGC
-325 GGLTALAVAAAPAL
+325 AGLTAAAVLLAGPL

-344 GYDPELL
+344 GYDPDLL
-351 EMTIRGFRLYALS
+351 ALTTWGFRLYALS

-370 NIFGSAFFTALSN
+370 NIFGSAFFTALGS
-383 GMISA
+383 GVLSA
-388 AIAFLRT
+388 LIAFLRT
-395 LLFQTAAIFIL
+395 LLFQAGAIFIL

-420 AAETLTLLIT
+420 AAEILTLFIT
-430 AYALVSQRKRYA
+430 AAFLVTQRKRYG
-442 YGRVGSAPDLGAAG
+442 YGA
-456 HDGL
+456 